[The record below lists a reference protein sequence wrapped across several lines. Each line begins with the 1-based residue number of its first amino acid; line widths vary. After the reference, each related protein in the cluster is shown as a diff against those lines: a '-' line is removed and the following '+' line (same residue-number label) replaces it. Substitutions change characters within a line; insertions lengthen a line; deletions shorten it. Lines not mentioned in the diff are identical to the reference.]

1 MKLFT
6 ITPDFQNREKNYH
19 NDIVARRN
27 SYLPGIKCDL
37 CGQTWARLGIAYPL
51 VDISVLT
58 FDKWL
63 FRPRVVPVDEYKQ
76 LRDLVAPLIAENLP
90 LPPGTGFG
98 PLVGRETGLCG
109 DFSWANSWTLLIK
122 QSSYLNLQSLSLKLP
137 KVSIPNLKTKR
148 ISGCELYEL
157 EIEAWVSLTNSSYY
171 EAEPKICLKCGRDDR
186 KVERI
191 IVNKN
196 SIPPDLDMFRI
207 TDFPTHILV
216 TERFKYNVTQLGFS
230 NILFMEIEMEG

>member
-6 ITPDFQNREKNYH
+6 IIPDSQNWGKDYH

-27 SYLPGIKCDL
+27 NYLPGIKCDL

-58 FDKWL
+58 LDKRL
-63 FRPRVVPVDEYKQ
+63 FRPRAVPVDEYKQ

-98 PLVGRETGLCG
+98 PLVGREKGVCG

-137 KVSIPNLKTKR
+137 KVSIPNLKTKK
-148 ISGCELYEL
+148 IWDCELYEL
-157 EIEAWVSLTNSSYY
+157 EIEARVSLIDSSYY
-171 EAEPKICLKCGRDDR
+171 ETDSKICLKCGRDER
-186 KVERI
+186 KVEKI

-196 SIPPDLDMFRI
+196 SIPPELDMFRI
-207 TDFPTHILV
+207 ADFPTHILV
-216 TERFKYNVTQLGFS
+216 TERFKYIVTQLGFS
-230 NILFMEIEMEG
+230 NILFMEIEMDG